1 METIAK
7 DAGNRVREN
16 TPDKQNEK
24 IDQKVLDRIRQLKG
38 MPREQIDARI
48 EKLRREWDIER
59 ALEVN
64 ASTLAMAGLL
74 MGTLSN
80 RKWYLLSGVVVT
92 FLIQHAVQGWC
103 PPISLLRAMDIR
115 TRREIDEEIYVMK
128 ELRGDFQNIS
138 PDSSAVELLATFRK

>member
-103 PPISLLRAMDIR
+103 PPVSLLRAMGIR